1 MQITWYGHSCFRL
14 RGRSGTVVA
23 DPYGPDIG
31 YSVPRIRADI
41 VTVSHDHPD
50 HANVK
55 ALRGK
60 PTIISGPG
68 EYEIKGIFVIGI
80 PADPRDAAKTPGIQ
94 NTVYLL
100 DFEGVTVCHLGDL
113 RRVPTQS
120 QVEELGDVDVL
131 LIPVGGGTTL
141 GAAKASEVISLLEPK
156 IVIPMHYK
164 TKLLRGLEL
173 EPVDQFLKEMGDK
186 EIAPQDEL
194 KIAKGGLPSET
205 QVMVMSCSAESSAS

>member
-1 MQITWYGHSCFRL
+1 MQITWYGHSCFRM

-31 YSVPRIRADI
+31 YKLPRIRADI

-80 PADPRDAAKTPGIQ
+80 PAYSRGTAKAPAVQ

-131 LIPVGGGTTL
+131 LIPVGDGTTL
-141 GAAKASEVISLLEPK
+141 GAAKASEVISLLEPS

-164 TKLLRGLEL
+164 TELLRGLEL
-173 EPVDQFLKEMGDK
+173 APVDQFLKEMGVK
-186 EIAPQDEL
+186 EIAPQDEV
-194 KIAKGGLPSET
+194 KITRGGLPSET
-205 QVMVMSCSAESSAS
+205 QVMVMSCSAESSAA

>member
-31 YSVPRIRADI
+31 YKLPRIRADI

-80 PADPRDAAKTPGIQ
+80 PAYSRGTAKTPGIQ

-100 DFEGVTVCHLGDL
+100 NLEGVTVCHLGDL

-131 LIPVGGGTTL
+131 LIPVGDGTTL
-141 GAAKASEVISLLEPK
+141 GAAKASEVISLLEPS

-164 TKLLRGLEL
+164 TELLRGLEL
-173 EPVDQFLKEMGDK
+173 APVDQFLKEMGIK
-186 EIAPQDEL
+186 EIAPQDEV
-194 KIAKGGLPSET
+194 KITRGGLPSET
-205 QVMVMSCSAESSAS
+205 QVMVMSCSAESSAA